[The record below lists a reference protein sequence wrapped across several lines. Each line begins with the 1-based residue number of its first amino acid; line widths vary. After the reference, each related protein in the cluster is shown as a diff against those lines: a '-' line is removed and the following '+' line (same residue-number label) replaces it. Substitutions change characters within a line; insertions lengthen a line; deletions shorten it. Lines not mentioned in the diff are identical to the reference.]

1 MPPEPSAVEPQ
12 PEPNGP
18 TLKPLVTVPS
28 WRPPV
33 ERELRSS
40 SSRHRERDVVS
51 VSRSPKP
58 SPKRSPK
65 QTPPSKLTVADQD
78 GAQPACPICLDD
90 LVEPQMLGC
99 GHLYCAKCIATHASV
114 QRAANRPVNCPCC
127 LRPVAPAEL
136 PTEVH
141 AEAAETAASS
151 STVEAPAL
159 SQQEQRAFRR
169 AAKRLDLRLCPSCDA
184 PVQKNGGCNHIR
196 CRCGADFQWSRAKP
210 VARKSRTYR
219 YAKQGAKAVGTA
231 AVGVVA
237 APVVVAGAAVA
248 GTAVL
253 VYCVGTILAGGR
265 LWDGTCR

>member
-1 MPPEPSAVEPQ
+1 MPPEPPTAEPQ
-12 PEPNGP
+12 PVPNGP

-51 VSRSPKP
+51 VSRIPKP
-58 SPKRSPK
+58 SPKPSPK

-127 LRPVAPAEL
+127 LRPVAPTEL

-141 AEAAETAASS
+141 VEAAETAASS

-159 SQQEQRAFRR
+159 SQREQRAFKR
-169 AAKRLDLRLCPSCDA
+169 AAARLNLRLCPSCNA
-184 PVQKNGGCNHIR
+184 PVQKTCGCNR
-196 CRCGADFQWSRAKP
+196 MSCRCGARFEWSSAKP
-210 VARKSRTYR
+210 VVKTYRYRTYR
-219 YAKQGAKAVGTA
+219 YGKQAAGAVGTA
-231 AVGVVA
+231 VVVVVA

-248 GTAVL
+248 LAGVAVL
-253 VYCVGTILAGGR
+253 IYGLINVPMIIV
-265 LWDGTCR
+265 

>member
-1 MPPEPSAVEPQ
+1 MPPEPPAKEPQ
-12 PEPNGP
+12 SEPNGP

-33 ERELRSS
+33 ERKLRSS

-114 QRAANRPVNCPCC
+114 QRAAKRPVNCPCC

-141 AEAAETAASS
+141 VEAAETAASS
-151 STVEAPAL
+151 STVEAPVL

-196 CRCGADFQWSRAKP
+196 CPCGADFRWSRAKP
-210 VARKSRTYR
+210 VAKKSRTYR
-219 YAKQGAKAVGTA
+219 YAKQGAKAVGKA
-231 AVGVVA
+231 AVSRR
-237 APVVVAGAAVA
+237 
-248 GTAVL
+248 
-253 VYCVGTILAGGR
+253 GR
-265 LWDGTCR
+265 RACGRDRRSSPCLLRGEDTFR